1 MKEEF
6 NKPKIEQLVRALL
19 VELGDDPNRPGLIET
34 PKRVAKAV
42 CELFD
47 GMRYSN
53 DEIAER
59 YNKCFEEAAGGN
71 MVVVKDIPLF
81 SFCEHHLMLMYNMH
95 AHIAYVPK
103 DRVIGLSKIS
113 RVVTMVGKRLQL
125 QERIG
130 SDILDVLMKILKT
143 EDIAVV
149 IEGEHSCMTARGI
162 RSMGSK
168 TRTANLS
175 GIFKEKAETRNEFYN
190 LIEK

>member
-1 MKEEF
+1 MKAEF
-6 NKPKIEQLVRALL
+6 NKPKIEELIRALL
-19 VELGDDPNRPGLIET
+19 IELGDDPNRPGLLET
-34 PKRVAKAV
+34 PKRVAKAA

-47 GMRYSN
+47 GMRYTN
-53 DEIAER
+53 DEIAEM
-59 YNKCFEEAAGGN
+59 YDKCFEEAAGGN

-95 AHIAYVPK
+95 AHIAYLPK

-130 SDILDVLMKILKT
+130 SDILDVLKKILKT
-143 EDIAVV
+143 DDIAVV

-175 GIFKEKAETRNEFYN
+175 GVFKEKAETRSEFYD
-190 LIEK
+190 LIKK

>member
-1 MKEEF
+1 MKAEF
-6 NKPKIEQLVRALL
+6 NKPKIEELIKALL
-19 VELGDDPNRPGLIET
+19 VELGDDPNRPGLLET
-34 PKRVAKAV
+34 PKRVAKAC
-42 CELFD
+42 CELFE
-47 GMRYSN
+47 GMRYTN

-59 YNKCFEEAAGGN
+59 YNKCFEEAVGGN

-130 SDILDVLMKILKT
+130 QDILEVLKKILKT

-175 GIFKEKAETRNEFYN
+175 GVFREKAETRNEFYN
-190 LIEK
+190 LIKK